1 MSIYHL
7 NMSNVSRAA
16 GSSSCATLSYISGV
30 AIHEERTNTTYSYGR
45 AERVMCVGTLLP
57 SSAPAAYQNPEKLF
71 NAIED
76 FETAE
81 NARTAKK
88 IEIALPR
95 EFDLA
100 TQRAVVED
108 YIKRNLNERGYAATY
123 AIHHDKDGN
132 NPHAHILVANRQIN
146 QKGEWGG
153 KRKMIYETDADGNRV
168 PLLDKKT
175 GQQKVDSHGRKQWKR
190 INAEVN
196 PLDEKKTLK
205 DLRKAWAD
213 ICNER
218 LEAADRI
225 DHRSYADQGVDKIPT
240 QHEGYAARAIAER
253 GQVSEIIE
261 RNQQIREANRQ
272 LELIA
277 AARQTCYA
285 NLVILEKEQ
294 AAEKKKEEEARRQ
307 QEGATAL
314 DPLEQIKR
322 IFDPDYDKHEAER
335 RQAEAAKAEK
345 AAEEQRRQQE
355 GADYLE
361 QIARLF
367 DPDYDKHQKEAEE
380 HQRQEEAAR
389 AAARAAEDKRQQEQ
403 RRQDAAEAERKRE
416 DAVEEQYW
424 IDYLGGMDAE
434 QFDYFCNNNNNNE
447 YRRRANDAED
457 KAACMWIKDHIN
469 EVNDHFAQYVA
480 AEKRKIAPWLK
491 ENPKPYAPVPRQG
504 NRLTRL
510 FTDYWYKT
518 SDYKEGDHIYHD
530 KDYDAYRD
538 HQQNLVDRWNCAYD
552 KVREPLKR
560 AQEEQQSIK
569 RDIDNKDYKGIWLH
583 VWGDSN
589 SWPYKREHA
598 SLYHMIKEGA
608 RELIQTLREFAP
620 VRAML
625 KVVNMLKDQR
635 GEELQRMREQQR
647 EQQRQRSQSRGGYQ
661 R

>member
-322 IFDPDYDKHEAER
+322 IFDPNYDKHEAER
-335 RQAEAAKAEK
+335 RQAEAARAAAEK
-345 AAEEQRRQQE
+345 AAAEQRRQ
-355 GADYLE
+355 A
-361 QIARLF
+361 
-367 DPDYDKHQKEAEE
+367 
-380 HQRQEEAAR
+380 EAAR
-389 AAARAAEDKRQQEQ
+389 AAAAEED
-403 RRQDAAEAERKRE
+403 RKQ
-416 DAVEEQYW
+416 EQYW
-424 IDYLGGMDAE
+424 INYLGSMSAQDFDFFLHGRFTFGAE
-434 QFDYFCNNNNNNE
+434 YV
-447 YRRRANDAED
+447 RRYNAAAD
-457 KAACMWIKDHIN
+457 KAADMWIKDHVDQVTDYFKN
-469 EVNDHFAQYVA
+469 CVDQ
-480 AEKRKIAPWLK
+480 EKQKLAPWLK
-491 ENPKPYAPVPRQG
+491 EHPKPYAPEPQQG
-504 NRLTRL
+504 NRLTRI
-510 FTDYWYKT
+510 FVDHWYKT
-518 SDYKEGDHIYHD
+518 SDGTVYYD
-530 KDYDAYRD
+530 KQYDRYRD
-538 HQQNLVDRWNCAYD
+538 HQQNLLDRWKCDYSHVGERVQRAEKDLKDVRQYAKEQKYD
-552 KVREPLKR
+552 SIR
-560 AQEEQQSIK
+560 AMS
-569 RDIDNKDYKGIWLH
+569 
-583 VWGDSN
+583 S
-589 SWPYKREHA
+589 EHT
-598 SLYHMIKEGA
+598 SLYHMIYAGA
-608 RELIQTLREFAP
+608 RELIQKLAEFAP

-625 KVVNMLKDQR
+625 KVVDMIRDQKSQ
-635 GEELQRMREQQR
+635 ELQRERAQEREREQQR
-647 EQQRQRSQSRGGYQ
+647 TRQQGRGGYG

>member
-57 SSAPAAYQNPEKLF
+57 SSAPAAYQNPETLF

-196 PLDEKKTLK
+196 PLDEKKTLE

-240 QHEGYAARAIAER
+240 QHEGYAARAIAAAGGISDR
-253 GQVSEIIE
+253 IE
-261 RNQQIREANRQ
+261 LNKQIKAANA
-272 LELIA
+272 ELMRIA

-335 RQAEAAKAEK
+335 RQAEAARAA
-345 AAEEQRRQQE
+345 AAEE
-355 GADYLE
+355 D
-361 QIARLF
+361 
-367 DPDYDKHQKEAEE
+367 
-380 HQRQEEAAR
+380 
-389 AAARAAEDKRQQEQ
+389 
-403 RRQDAAEAERKRE
+403 RKQ
-416 DAVEEQYW
+416 EQYW
-424 IDYLGGMDAE
+424 INYLGSMSAQDFDFFLHGRFTFGAE
-434 QFDYFCNNNNNNE
+434 YV
-447 YRRRANDAED
+447 RRYNAAAD
-457 KAACMWIKDHIN
+457 KAADMWIKDHVDQVTDYFKN
-469 EVNDHFAQYVA
+469 CVDQ
-480 AEKRKIAPWLK
+480 EKQKLAPWLK
-491 ENPKPYAPVPRQG
+491 EHPKPYAPEPQQG
-504 NRLTRL
+504 NRLTRI
-510 FTDYWYKT
+510 FVDHWYKT
-518 SDYKEGDHIYHD
+518 SDGTVYYD
-530 KDYDAYRD
+530 KQYDRYRD
-538 HQQNLVDRWNCAYD
+538 HQQNLLDRWKCDYSHVGERVQRAEKDLKDVRQYAKEQKYD
-552 KVREPLKR
+552 SIR
-560 AQEEQQSIK
+560 AMS
-569 RDIDNKDYKGIWLH
+569 
-583 VWGDSN
+583 S
-589 SWPYKREHA
+589 EHT
-598 SLYHMIKEGA
+598 SLYHMIYAGA
-608 RELIQTLREFAP
+608 RELIQKLAEFAP

-625 KVVNMLKDQR
+625 KVVDMIRDQKSQ
-635 GEELQRMREQQR
+635 ELQRERAQEREQ
-647 EQQRQRSQSRGGYQ
+647 ERQRSRGRGYSR
-661 R
+661 

>member
-335 RQAEAAKAEK
+335 RQAEAARAAAEK
-345 AAEEQRRQQE
+345 AAAEQRRQ
-355 GADYLE
+355 A
-361 QIARLF
+361 
-367 DPDYDKHQKEAEE
+367 
-380 HQRQEEAAR
+380 EAAR
-389 AAARAAEDKRQQEQ
+389 AAAAEED
-403 RRQDAAEAERKRE
+403 RKQ
-416 DAVEEQYW
+416 EQYW
-424 IDYLGGMDAE
+424 INYLGSMSAQDFDFFLHGRFTFGAE
-434 QFDYFCNNNNNNE
+434 YV
-447 YRRRANDAED
+447 RRYNAAAD
-457 KAACMWIKDHIN
+457 KAADMWIKDHVDQVTDYFKN
-469 EVNDHFAQYVA
+469 CVDQ
-480 AEKRKIAPWLK
+480 EKQKLAPWLK
-491 ENPKPYAPVPRQG
+491 EHPKPYAPEPQQG
-504 NRLTRL
+504 NRLTRI
-510 FTDYWYKT
+510 FVDHWYKT
-518 SDYKEGDHIYHD
+518 SDGTVYYD
-530 KDYDAYRD
+530 KQYDRYRD
-538 HQQNLVDRWNCAYD
+538 HQQNLLDRWKCDYSHVGERVQRAEKDLKDVRQYAKEQKYD
-552 KVREPLKR
+552 SIR
-560 AQEEQQSIK
+560 AMS
-569 RDIDNKDYKGIWLH
+569 
-583 VWGDSN
+583 S
-589 SWPYKREHA
+589 EHT
-598 SLYHMIKEGA
+598 SLYHMIYAGA
-608 RELIQTLREFAP
+608 RELIQKLAEFAP

-625 KVVNMLKDQR
+625 KVVDMIRDQKSQ
-635 GEELQRMREQQR
+635 ELQRERAQEREREQQR
-647 EQQRQRSQSRGGYQ
+647 TRQQGRGGYG